1 MGIGAI
7 LTSGGCRALKGM
19 ALLGAGFA
27 LGAVEAAAQFT
38 VTVPDTVDE
47 GGRLTISASATVQIA
62 AGADASA
69 VDLTVTPAATAADAV
84 SAPKTP
90 AEEGDVSGG
99 FVAETLIL
107 AVPANAGTSAV
118 TTPVTGE
125 LVLQTIADPDS
136 ESEAITLTLDLVAH
150 GNVGSDGTTVLA
162 LPAGASP
169 RDVTIVDLD
178 VQRFEWTVTT
188 SRPAEGSPIGVTLA
202 AVPAPDEL
210 IYPTA
215 LSVDRAGYAIDAD
228 DGADGNQ
235 TTATL
240 TASAAAATITITPP
254 TADGNRDE
262 DTVTLRATVAGAT
275 TDRLDPLEI
284 DVADIHA
291 LPAGDDITAKA
302 YLDDGNGAKT
312 GDEATSVTEGGD
324 PVHVTVTVDRGANG
338 YPAGEKLEV
347 AVTAAD
353 DGQSRDYRVDPASV
367 DIDSGTGEQSMDFK
381 LWASPDDD
389 VGAEELVLSLVAT
402 GETAANGPGQSTG
415 TFTIAIAD
423 DTTKQVEPVSAEA
436 AQAAV
441 DAALAAAVGDEGLN
455 PGESF
460 TVMATDLFTVTAGYT
475 ARYTASAT
483 GGAARVSTA
492 GASVTVTADS
502 AGTATVTVTATTTEA
517 SSATVSQTVAN
528 SADVTFDVVVADRR
542 LMVTV
547 AADPVAIDEGGE
559 STITAT
565 ANRDVTAGDGEVE
578 VNLSVAGPATLSA
591 NAIVIAA
598 GSMTGTATLT
608 AAEDDDYADET
619 VTLIY
624 SGSGIDGQQQIE
636 IAVADNDEAPGDTTY
651 TLTIEPAET
660 VAGRGANVT
669 EGGEP
674 ATVTATAS
682 RAVEAV
688 TEVTLMRDASSTA
701 GAADYTAAPITIVA
715 GHTSGSTTVTAVD
728 DGMAEEAETLT
739 LYGLVGDVRT
749 NSVKLTIWDAA
760 APALPVVA
768 GVLLAVLLAVGG
780 YRHRRR

>member
-27 LGAVEAAAQFT
+27 LGAVEAAAQLT

-62 AGADASA
+62 AGADAST
-69 VDLTVTPAATAADAV
+69 VDLTVTSAATAADAV

-90 AEEGDVSGG
+90 AEAGDVRGG

-240 TASAAAATITITPP
+240 TASAATATITITPP
-254 TADGNRDE
+254 TSDGNRDE

-275 TDRLDPLEI
+275 TDRLDPLEM

-367 DIDSGTGEQSMDFK
+367 DIDSGTDEQSMDFK

-402 GETAANGPGQSTG
+402 GETAANGPGESTG

-423 DTTKQVEPVSAEA
+423 DTTKQVEPVSAET

-441 DAALAAAVGDEGLN
+441 DAALAAVGDEGLN

-483 GGAARVSTA
+483 GGAARVSTT

-547 AADPVAIDEGGE
+547 VADPVAIDEGGE

-619 VTLIY
+619 VRLIY

-660 VAGRGANVT
+660 VAGRGTDVA

-688 TEVTLMRDASSTA
+688 TELTLMRDASGTA

-739 LYGLVGDVRT
+739 LYGMVGDVRT

-760 APALPVVA
+760 APALPVVV

>member
-1 MGIGAI
+1 M
-7 LTSGGCRALKGM
+7 
-19 ALLGAGFA
+19 
-27 LGAVEAAAQFT
+27 
-38 VTVPDTVDE
+38 
-47 GGRLTISASATVQIA
+47 
-62 AGADASA
+62 
-69 VDLTVTPAATAADAV
+69 
-84 SAPKTP
+84 
-90 AEEGDVSGG
+90 
-99 FVAETLIL
+99 
-107 AVPANAGTSAV
+107 
-118 TTPVTGE
+118 
-125 LVLQTIADPDS
+125 
-136 ESEAITLTLDLVAH
+136 
-150 GNVGSDGTTVLA
+150 
-162 LPAGASP
+162 
-169 RDVTIVDLD
+169 
-178 VQRFEWTVTT
+178 
-188 SRPAEGSPIGVTLA
+188 RPAEGSPIGVTLA

-215 LSVDRAGYAIDAD
+215 LNVDRAGYAIDAD

-254 TADGNRDE
+254 TSDGNRDE

-367 DIDSGTGEQSMDFK
+367 DIDSGAGEQSMDFK

-483 GGAARVSTA
+483 GGAARVSTT

-547 AADPVAIDEGGE
+547 TADPVAIDEGGE

-598 GSMTGTATLT
+598 GSMTGMATLT

-660 VAGRGANVT
+660 VAGRGADVA

-701 GAADYTAAPITIVA
+701 GAADYTTAPITIVA
-715 GHTSGSTTVTAVD
+715 GQTSGSTTVTAVV

-739 LYGLVGDVRT
+739 LYGMVGDVRT
-749 NSVKLTIWDAA
+749 NSVKLTISDAA
-760 APALPVVA
+760 VPALPVVA
-768 GVLLAVLLAVGG
+768 QLLLAGLLAVGG
-780 YRHRRR
+780 FRRYRRRR

>member
-27 LGAVEAAAQFT
+27 LGAVEAAAQLT

-62 AGADASA
+62 AGADAST

-90 AEEGDVSGG
+90 AEEGDSQRRLRRGDADSG
-99 FVAETLIL
+99 
-107 AVPANAGTSAV
+107 
-118 TTPVTGE
+118 
-125 LVLQTIADPDS
+125 
-136 ESEAITLTLDLVAH
+136 
-150 GNVGSDGTTVLA
+150 
-162 LPAGASP
+162 
-169 RDVTIVDLD
+169 
-178 VQRFEWTVTT
+178 
-188 SRPAEGSPIGVTLA
+188 
-202 AVPAPDEL
+202 
-210 IYPTA
+210 
-215 LSVDRAGYAIDAD
+215 RAGQRRHLCRHHAY
-228 DGADGNQ
+228 
-235 TTATL
+235 
-240 TASAAAATITITPP
+240 
-254 TADGNRDE
+254 E

-347 AVTAAD
+347 AVTADD

-483 GGAARVSTA
+483 GGAAQVSTT
-492 GASVTVTADS
+492 GASVTVTAES

-528 SADVTFDVVVADRR
+528 SADCHVRR
-542 LMVTV
+542 RGRRQTV
-547 AADPVAIDEGGE
+547 D
-559 STITAT
+559 
-565 ANRDVTAGDGEVE
+565 GDGGRRSRGERRGRRV
-578 VNLSVAGPATLSA
+578 
-591 NAIVIAA
+591 
-598 GSMTGTATLT
+598 
-608 AAEDDDYADET
+608 DDHRD
-619 VTLIY
+619 
-624 SGSGIDGQQQIE
+624 
-636 IAVADNDEAPGDTTY
+636 
-651 TLTIEPAET
+651 
-660 VAGRGANVT
+660 
-669 EGGEP
+669 GEP
-674 ATVTATAS
+674 
-682 RAVEAV
+682 R
-688 TEVTLMRDASSTA
+688 
-701 GAADYTAAPITIVA
+701 
-715 GHTSGSTTVTAVD
+715 
-728 DGMAEEAETLT
+728 
-739 LYGLVGDVRT
+739 
-749 NSVKLTIWDAA
+749 
-760 APALPVVA
+760 
-768 GVLLAVLLAVGG
+768 
-780 YRHRRR
+780 RHRGRWRRSR